1 VVWIGAHTLIGMVE
15 SNELQIIAAAV
26 GRFYGDGLSWSL
38 RLPLDELIAW
48 MRLIPKVVSFQ
59 RGI

>member
-1 VVWIGAHTLIGMVE
+1 
-15 SNELQIIAAAV
+15 V

-38 RLPLDELIAW
+38 RLPLNELIAW

-59 RGI
+59 RGT